1 MRYGIF
7 SDIHADLT
15 SAREVVER
23 LRNHE
28 VDALVC
34 LGDIVGYGAQPN
46 ECVEYIAGLKNC
58 TVIAGNHD
66 WACSGVIGTENF
78 RPDAAKSVLWTRD
91 MLGEKSKQYL
101 SQLPLTWKEKDI
113 IVAHASP
120 VDPAGWKYIS
130 DAEIAREV
138 LEAMDAN
145 ICFIGHTHYP
155 AVARLRAKE
164 CEMTQGGSFAIED
177 DCKYLVNVGSAGYL
191 RRVPGMVSYVLYD
204 EKERRI
210 EMFEP
215 R

>member
-7 SDIHADLT
+7 SDVHADLT
-15 SAREVVER
+15 AAREAVER
-23 LRNHE
+23 LRSHE

-46 ECVEYIAGLKNC
+46 ECVEYIASLKNC

-66 WACSGVIGTENF
+66 RACSGMTGIEGF

-101 SQLPLTWKEKDI
+101 SQLQLTWKKKDI
-113 IVAHASP
+113 IAAHASP
-120 VDPAGWKYIS
+120 IDPAGWKYIS
-130 DAEIAREV
+130 DAELAREV
-138 LEAMDAN
+138 LEKMEAN

-155 AVARLRAKE
+155 AVARLRVKE
-164 CEMTQGGSFAIED
+164 CEMREGGSFTIED
-177 DCKYLVNVGSAGYL
+177 NYKYLINVGSAGYL
-191 RRVPGMVSYVLYD
+191 RRVPGMVSYVVYD
-204 EKERRI
+204 EKERSV